1 MDLAPGQ
8 DDPCHLLERD
18 EKGWQANEQEQR
30 EATLTEKG
38 TRTATLPT
46 VWHKHFKFLPTGA
59 SRTYAPP
66 SVPCTAARHSP

>member
-8 DDPCHLLERD
+8 DDPCHLLECD

-46 VWHKHFKFLPTGA
+46 VWA
-59 SRTYAPP
+59 
-66 SVPCTAARHSP
+66 